1 MDLASLPPLPE
12 SFYRRSA
19 LEVAPEL
26 LGCILV
32 HHSDEGTAAGRIVE
46 TEAYLQD
53 DPACHAFR
61 GETPRNRV
69 MFGPPGHVYI
79 YFTYGMHWCSNA
91 VTGEPG
97 QGEAVLIRALEPTHG
112 LELMR
117 RRRGEVPDS
126 LLCSGP
132 ARLTQALGLTGVQSG
147 LSLTHGV
154 IQILGEPGTVKEPV
168 VRPRIG
174 ISSAVENPWR
184 FYVPGSRYVSRK

>member
-1 MDLASLPPLPE
+1 MDPALLSPLPE
-12 SFYRRSA
+12 RFYRRSA
-19 LEVAPEL
+19 LDIAPEL
-26 LGCILV
+26 LGCILA

-69 MFGPPGHVYI
+69 MFGPPGNVYI
-79 YFTYGMHWCSNA
+79 YFTYGMHWCANA
-91 VTGEPG
+91 VTGEEG
-97 QGEAVLIRALEPTHG
+97 RGEAVLIRALEPTHG

-117 RRRGEVPDS
+117 ERRGDVPDR
-126 LLCSGP
+126 LLCAGP
-132 ARLTQALGLTGVQSG
+132 ARLTQALGLSGTQSG
-147 LSLTHGV
+147 LPLTQGTV
-154 IQILGEPGTVKEPV
+154 QILGEPGTVAAPV

-174 ISSAVENPWR
+174 ISVAVENPWR